1 MTYFYRRETMKQVD
15 NLELLDNLIFGRVTP
30 HIYAFQ
36 TGTIPNY
43 LKVGDTY
50 RPVSIRLKEWEHKF
64 PDLKK
69 EYEHTATVTDDVYFR
84 DHAVH
89 YYLEVSLGKERLKPQ
104 DLPRKDLYYSCE
116 FFKEVIPSD
125 IDEAINDICKEYDEH
140 SNKYAYYDSN
150 ERLAV
155 TVHYERGS
163 TWTLRPNQQEAVDN
177 FIKAV
182 NLGRTNLLMYAV
194 MRFGKSF
201 TSLACAKA
209 INAKTVL
216 IVSAKADVREEW
228 KKNVEQPG
236 NFEGYNFLTSKELL
250 ENDNAISDI
259 HAKDET
265 AVIFLT
271 LQDLQGTEI
280 KAKHAQVFEN
290 KIDLLIVDETHFG
303 ARAQSYGEIL
313 RNVQTDEKKDL
324 KDNIKFLDKQE
335 DDQIDLEDANEQIKE
350 LKAKVRL
357 HLSGTPYR
365 ILMGSEFEP
374 EDIISFVQFTDIARE
389 QAAWDAENL
398 YKDDVEEWDNPYF
411 GFPQMIR
418 FAFHPSERT
427 IEKMNELKKHGISLA
442 LSALFKPQS
451 IKKDTKTNGHQ
462 KFVHEGEVF
471 DLLKIIDG
479 TSSDSKLLGFLDYD
493 KIKQGQMCRHIVMV
507 LPYCASCDAMEKLIS
522 DHALEFK
529 NLGEYE
535 ILNIS
540 GVDAQHYFHTPTDIK
555 NRIAKLESEG
565 KKTLTLTVNRML
577 TGSTVE
583 QWDTMIYLKDTSS
596 PQEYDQA
603 IFRLQ
608 NQYVRELSDGKKVIK
623 ECLKPQTLLVDFDP
637 HRLFTMQ
644 EQKSLIYN
652 ANTEKNGN
660 SLLDKR
666 IADEL
671 RISPVITMN
680 HNRLEQVQA
689 TDILKEV
696 SHYNNSRSIS
706 DEVIDLPIDLSIL
719 NNEHMR
725 DVIEAQ
731 NPFGSKAGLTLEAHE
746 SDTDGQDF
754 DVNDDADDALD
765 DHNDE
770 AEPQRQAHLTAITDD
785 KEIKDLENKIRTYY
799 QRILFFSFLCPES
812 VKSLDDIL
820 ETLHQG
826 KNHRLAYN
834 LGINTDD
841 IEVLR
846 NSLNA
851 FKLSALDY
859 KIQNISTLAT
869 DETLKPLERAVT
881 SLAKFSR
888 MSASEIITPIKVA
901 DEMVALLSE
910 DQLRKIIKS
919 GDKLLDIASKAGE
932 YTVAL
937 VKRLQALGFTL
948 DEIRNSIYAIP
959 TSSVA
964 YEFTRRFYEILGL
977 NTACIA
983 KNFTSYDLLDIKKD
997 NEEVDYNRITELLS
1011 QKKDFDEIALQDTIQ
1026 GGDKVKF
1033 GAIVG
1038 NPPYQESDGGA
1049 QASARPIYHKFVE
1062 ITNQLST
1069 NLATLIIPT
1078 RWYAGGKGLDQFREH
1093 MLANTHISQ
1102 LHDFINPETVFPG
1115 TNNRGGVCYFLID
1128 KSMCNQTDRQTRII
1142 THTKEKND
1150 IISIR
1155 PLNSI
1160 SLGIFIRDSIGVEIA
1175 EKLIRNKA
1183 FSPLSNEISSRKPFG
1198 FDGKII
1204 KSNQFHKE
1212 PSKMQE
1218 PILCYGKAQLKGYVE
1233 RSSIQN
1239 HPEWIDCY
1247 KVFIPRANNIGTE
1260 LNDDNQNVFVGLPK
1274 EVCSE
1279 TYILA
1284 GTQMSL
1290 TKETATFL
1298 AKYMKTKFARFLHR
1312 LIKVSQD
1319 ASKQTYRFVPV
1330 PDLSKD
1336 SPINWNLSLNEIDEQ
1351 LFNFYGLNE
1360 EEKQHIRD
1368 SIKDMN

>member
-1 MTYFYRRETMKQVD
+1 
-15 NLELLDNLIFGRVTP
+15 
-30 HIYAFQ
+30 
-36 TGTIPNY
+36 
-43 LKVGDTY
+43 
-50 RPVSIRLKEWEHKF
+50 
-64 PDLKK
+64 
-69 EYEHTATVTDDVYFR
+69 
-84 DHAVH
+84 
-89 YYLEVSLGKERLKPQ
+89 
-104 DLPRKDLYYSCE
+104 
-116 FFKEVIPSD
+116 
-125 IDEAINDICKEYDEH
+125 
-140 SNKYAYYDSN
+140 
-150 ERLAV
+150 
-155 TVHYERGS
+155 
-163 TWTLRPNQQEAVDN
+163 
-177 FIKAV
+177 
-182 NLGRTNLLMYAV
+182 
-194 MRFGKSF
+194 
-201 TSLACAKA
+201 
-209 INAKTVL
+209 
-216 IVSAKADVREEW
+216 
-228 KKNVEQPG
+228 
-236 NFEGYNFLTSKELL
+236 
-250 ENDNAISDI
+250 
-259 HAKDET
+259 
-265 AVIFLT
+265 
-271 LQDLQGTEI
+271 
-280 KAKHAQVFEN
+280 
-290 KIDLLIVDETHFG
+290 
-303 ARAQSYGEIL
+303 
-313 RNVQTDEKKDL
+313 
-324 KDNIKFLDKQE
+324 
-335 DDQIDLEDANEQIKE
+335 
-350 LKAKVRL
+350 
-357 HLSGTPYR
+357 
-365 ILMGSEFEP
+365 
-374 EDIISFVQFTDIARE
+374 
-389 QAAWDAENL
+389 
-398 YKDDVEEWDNPYF
+398 
-411 GFPQMIR
+411 
-418 FAFHPSERT
+418 
-427 IEKMNELKKHGISLA
+427 
-442 LSALFKPQS
+442 
-451 IKKDTKTNGHQ
+451 
-462 KFVHEGEVF
+462 
-471 DLLKIIDG
+471 
-479 TSSDSKLLGFLDYD
+479 
-493 KIKQGQMCRHIVMV
+493 MV
-507 LPYCASCDAMEKLIS
+507 LPYCASCDAMEKIIK
-522 DHALEFK
+522 DHASEFK

-540 GVDAQHYFHTPTDIK
+540 GVDAHHTFRTPTDIK
-555 NRIAKLESEG
+555 KRIAKLESEG

-583 QWDTMIYLKDTSS
+583 QWDTMIYLKDTAS

-608 NQYVRELSDGKKVIK
+608 NQYVRELSDGTKVIK

-689 TDILKEV
+689 ADILKEV

-725 DVIEAQ
+725 KVIEEQ

-754 DVNDDADDALD
+754 DVNDDADETF
-765 DHNDE
+765 DE
-770 AEPQRQAHLTAITDD
+770 HHEKTEPHKQPSVADITDD

-820 ETLHQG
+820 ETLHHG
-826 KNHRLAYN
+826 KNHRLAKN

-841 IEVLR
+841 IKVLR
-846 NSLNA
+846 KSLNA

-869 DETLKPLERAVT
+869 DENLQPLERAVT

-901 DEMVALLSE
+901 DEMVGMLSE
-910 DQLRKIIKS
+910 DQLHNIIKS
-919 GDKLLDIASKAGE
+919 GEKLLDIASKAGE

-937 VKRLQALGFTL
+937 VKRLQALGFSL

-983 KNFTSYDLLDIKKD
+983 KNFTTYDLLDIKKD

-1011 QKKDFDEIALQDTIQ
+1011 QKKDFDEITLQDNIQ
-1026 GGDKVKF
+1026 GGEKVKF

-1128 KSMCNQTDRQTRII
+1128 KYMCNQTEHQTKII
-1142 THTKEKND
+1142 THTKGKNN

-1155 PLNSI
+1155 PLNSL

-1175 EKLIRNKA
+1175 EKLIDDET
-1183 FSPLSNEISSRKPFG
+1183 FSPMSNEISSRKPFG
-1198 FDGKII
+1198 YDGKII

-1212 PSKMQE
+1212 SSKMQE

-1233 RSSIQN
+1233 RSSIPN

-1360 EEKQHIRD
+1360 EEKQHIRN

>member
-1 MTYFYRRETMKQVD
+1 MNRVD
-15 NLELLDNLIFGRVTP
+15 NLELLDNLIFGRVAP

-36 TGTIPNY
+36 TRTIPNY

-50 RPVSIRLKEWEHKF
+50 RPVSVRLNEWKRKF
-64 PDLKK
+64 PDLVK
-69 EYEHTATVTDDVYFR
+69 EYEHKATVNDDVYFR
-84 DHAVH
+84 DYAVH
-89 YYLEVSLGKERLKPQ
+89 FYLESVLGKERLHYEE
-104 DLPRKDLYYSCE
+104 LPATATYYSRE
-116 FFKEVIPSD
+116 FFKDTTTLEV
-125 IDEAINDICKEYDEH
+125 DEAIHDICKEYDEH
-140 SNKYAYYDSN
+140 SNKYVYYDSN

-163 TWTLRPNQQEAVDN
+163 KWTLRPNQQKAVDN

-236 NFEGYNFLTSKELL
+236 NFQGYNFLSSKELL

-335 DDQIDLEDANEQIKE
+335 DDQIDLEDANKQLKE

-374 EDIISFVQFTDIARE
+374 EDIISFVQFTDIAHE
-389 QAAWDAENL
+389 QSAWDAKNL
-398 YKDDVEEWDNPYF
+398 DKDDVEEWDNPYF

-418 FAFHPSERT
+418 FAFHPSKRA
-427 IEKMNELKKHGISLA
+427 IEKMNELKKHGVSLA

-451 IKKDTKTNGHQ
+451 IKKDTKTNAHQ
-462 KFVHEGEVF
+462 KFVHEDEVF

-507 LPYCASCDAMEKLIS
+507 LPYCASCDAMEKLIK

-540 GVDAQHYFHTPTDIK
+540 GVDAQHHFHTPTDIK

-583 QWDTMIYLKDTSS
+583 QWDTMIYLKDTAS

-608 NQYVRELSDGKKVIK
+608 NQYVRELSDGTKVIK

-725 DVIEAQ
+725 NVIEAQ
-731 NPFGSKAGLTLEAHE
+731 NPFGSKAGLTLEAHASE
-746 SDTDGQDF
+746 IDGQDF
-754 DVNDDADDALD
+754 DGNNDADDALD
-765 DHNDE
+765 DHNDD
-770 AEPQRQAHLTAITDD
+770 AEPQRQAPLTAITDD

-812 VKSLDDIL
+812 VKSLDGIL

-826 KNHRLAYN
+826 KNHRLAKN

-869 DETLKPLERAVT
+869 DENLKPLERAIT

-901 DEMVALLSE
+901 DEMVEMLSE
-910 DQLRKIIKS
+910 DQLRNIIKS
-919 GDKLLDIASKAGE
+919 GEKLLDIASKAGE

-937 VKRLQALGFTL
+937 VKRLQALGFSL
-948 DEIRNSIYAIP
+948 DEIRNNIYAIP

-1011 QKKDFDEIALQDTIQ
+1011 QKKNFDEIKLQDTIQ

-1239 HPEWIDCY
+1239 HSEWIDCY

-1368 SIKDMN
+1368 SIKVMN

>member
-1 MTYFYRRETMKQVD
+1 MNRVD
-15 NLELLDNLIFGRVTP
+15 NLELLDNLIFGRVAP

-36 TGTIPNY
+36 TRTIPNY

-50 RPVSIRLKEWEHKF
+50 RPVSVRLNEWKRKF
-64 PDLKK
+64 PDLIK
-69 EYEHTATVTDDVYFR
+69 EYEHKATVNDDIYFR
-84 DHAVH
+84 DYAVH
-89 YYLEVSLGKERLKPQ
+89 FYLESVLGKERLHYEE
-104 DLPRKDLYYSCE
+104 LPATATYYSRE
-116 FFKEVIPSD
+116 FFKDTTTLEV
-125 IDEAINDICKEYDEH
+125 DEAIHDICKEYDAH

-163 TWTLRPNQQEAVDN
+163 KWTLRPNQQEAVDN

-236 NFEGYNFLTSKELL
+236 NFEGYNFLSSKELL

-335 DDQIDLEDANEQIKE
+335 DDQIDIEDADKQLKE

-374 EDIISFVQFTDIARE
+374 EDIISFVQFTDIAHE
-389 QAAWDAENL
+389 QAAWDAKNL
-398 YKDDVEEWDNPYF
+398 DKDDVEEWDNPYF

-418 FAFHPSERT
+418 FAFHPSERA

-462 KFVHEGEVF
+462 KFVHEDEVF

-507 LPYCASCDAMEKLIS
+507 LPYCASCDAMEKLIKE
-522 DHALEFK
+522 HALEFK

-540 GVDAQHYFHTPTDIK
+540 GVDAQRHFHTPTDIK

-583 QWDTMIYLKDTSS
+583 QWDTMIYLKDTAS

-608 NQYVRELSDGKKVIK
+608 NQYVRELSDGTKVIK

-689 TDILKEV
+689 PDILKEV
-696 SHYNNSRSIS
+696 SHYNNSRSIT

-725 DVIEAQ
+725 NVIEEQ

-746 SDTDGQDF
+746 SDADGQDF
-754 DVNDDADDALD
+754 DVNDNADETLDDRHDDA
-765 DHNDE
+765 
-770 AEPQRQAHLTAITDD
+770 EPHKQSPLTAITDD

-820 ETLHQG
+820 ETLHHG
-826 KNHRLAYN
+826 KNHRLAHN

-869 DETLKPLERAVT
+869 DENLKPLERAVT

-901 DEMVALLSE
+901 DEMVEMLSG
-910 DQLRKIIKS
+910 DQLRQIVSS
-919 GDKLLDIASKAGE
+919 GEKLLDIASKAGE

-937 VKRLQALGFTL
+937 VKRLQALGFSL

-977 NTACIA
+977 NTSCIA
-983 KNFTSYDLLDIKKD
+983 KNFTSYDLLEIKKD
-997 NEEVDYNRITELLS
+997 NEEVDYNRITELLG
-1011 QKKDFDEIALQDTIQ
+1011 QKKDFDKITLQDNIQ
-1026 GGDKVKF
+1026 GGEKVKF

-1038 NPPYQESDGGA
+1038 NPPYQEADAGYGNGA
-1049 QASARPIYHKFVE
+1049 SPIYNEFIDLSATIAAKSVLIHPARFLFNAGKTSKAWNKKILTSQYFSIKFY
-1062 ITNQLST
+1062 S
-1069 NLATLIIPT
+1069 
-1078 RWYAGGKGLDQFREH
+1078 
-1093 MLANTHISQ
+1093 ANSS
-1102 LHDFINPETVFPG
+1102 EVF
-1115 TNNRGGVCYFLID
+1115 NDVDIKGGVA
-1128 KSMCNQTDRQTRII
+1128 
-1142 THTKEKND
+1142 
-1150 IISIR
+1150 ISVY
-1155 PLNSI
+1155 
-1160 SLGIFIRDSIGVEIA
+1160 DSS
-1175 EKLIRNKA
+1175 
-1183 FSPLSNEISSRKPFG
+1183 FSK
-1198 FDGKII
+1198 
-1204 KSNQFHKE
+1204 Q
-1212 PSKMQE
+1212 
-1218 PILCYGKAQLKGYVE
+1218 PI
-1233 RSSIQN
+1233 N
-1239 HPEWIDCY
+1239 
-1247 KVFIPRANNIGTE
+1247 VFIPYRELSSIAKKVKKHHEISLDTIVYPRDLYRLNKQVYADHPELLNRQSKGHKFDLSSNSFDKLSELFINEQLNEDYAGIYGRENNQRVVKWILKKYLSTPNNFDYYKVIIPKSNGTGAIG
-1260 LNDDNQNVFVGLPK
+1260 
-1274 EVCSE
+1274 EVLSTPLIGE
-1279 TYILA
+1279 PLIGHTL
-1284 GTQMSL
+1284 
-1290 TKETATFL
+1290 TFL
-1298 AKYMKTKFARFLHR
+1298 SIGMFSTISEAEALLKYVKTKFARAMLGI
-1312 LIKVSQD
+1312 LKVTQDNPQSTWKYVPLQDFTSSSDIDWSQSVD
-1319 ASKQTYRFVPV
+1319 DIDQQLYR
-1330 PDLSKD
+1330 K
-1336 SPINWNLSLNEIDEQ
+1336 
-1351 LFNFYGLNE
+1351 YGLNDE
-1360 EEKQHIRD
+1360 EIAFIEEKVQR
-1368 SIKDMN
+1368 ME

>member
-1 MTYFYRRETMKQVD
+1 MEQVD

-30 HIYAFQ
+30 HIYAFR

-50 RPVSIRLKEWEHKF
+50 RPVSVRLKEWEEKF
-64 PDLKK
+64 PDLIKK
-69 EYEHTATVTDDVYFR
+69 YEHKATVSDNVYFR
-84 DHAVH
+84 DYAVH
-89 YYLEVSLGKERLKPQ
+89 DYLENSLGKKRLKPE
-104 DLPRKDLYYSCE
+104 DLSTNNVYYSRE
-116 FFKEVIPSD
+116 FFKDVNTSEL
-125 IDEAINDICKEYDEH
+125 DEAINDICEQYKLKN
-140 SNKYAYYDSN
+140 STYAYYDSN
-150 ERLAV
+150 KRLPV
-155 TVHYERGS
+155 TIHYERGS
-163 TWTLRPNQQEAVDN
+163 KWTLRPNQQEAVDN
-177 FIKAV
+177 FIKSV
-182 NLGRTNLLMYAV
+182 NSGRTNLLMYAV

-236 NFEGYNFLTSKELL
+236 NFEGYNFLSSKELL

-303 ARAQSYGEIL
+303 ARAKSYGEIL
-313 RNVQTDEKKDL
+313 RNVQSDEKKDL

-335 DDQIDLEDANEQIKE
+335 DDQIDLEDADKQIKE

-374 EDIISFVQFTDIARE
+374 EDIISFVQFTDIAHE
-389 QAAWDAENL
+389 QAAWDAKNL
-398 YKDDVEEWDNPYF
+398 DKDDVEEWDNPYF

-418 FAFHPSERT
+418 FAFHPSKRA
-427 IEKMNELKKHGISLA
+427 IEKMNELKKHGVSLA

-462 KFVHEGEVF
+462 KFVHEDEVF

-507 LPYCASCDAMEKLIS
+507 LPYCASCDAMEKLIK

-540 GVDAQHYFHTPTDIK
+540 GVDAQHHFHTPTDIK

-608 NQYVRELSDGKKVIK
+608 NQYVRELSDGTKVIK

-652 ANTEKNGN
+652 ANIEKNGN
-660 SLLDKR
+660 SKLGER
-666 IADEL
+666 IAEEL
-671 RISPVITMN
+671 KISPIITMN
-680 HNRLEQVQA
+680 HNHLEQVHA

-696 SHYNNSRSIS
+696 SHYNNSRSIT

-725 DVIEAQ
+725 DVIEDQ

-746 SDTDGQDF
+746 SETDGQDF
-754 DVNDDADDALD
+754 DVNDDADEILD
-765 DHNDE
+765 NHNEKTESHKQPSSTD
-770 AEPQRQAHLTAITDD
+770 TADD
-785 KEIKDLENKIRTYY
+785 KEDKDLENKIRTYY

-820 ETLHQG
+820 ETLHSG
-826 KNHRLAYN
+826 KNNRLAKN
-834 LGINTDD
+834 LGIDTND

-846 NSLNA
+846 DVLNA
-851 FKLSALDY
+851 FNLSALDY

-869 DETLKPLERAVT
+869 DENLQPLERAVT

-888 MSASEIITPIKVA
+888 MSSSEIITPAKIA
-901 DEMVALLSE
+901 DEMVAMLSE
-910 DQLRKIIKS
+910 DQLRQIVSS
-919 GDKLLDIASKAGE
+919 GEKLLDIASKAGE

-937 VKRLQALGFTL
+937 VKRLQSLGFTL

-983 KNFTSYDLLDIKKD
+983 KNFTSYDLLDIKKY

-1011 QKKDFDEIALQDTIQ
+1011 QKKDFDEIKLQDNIQ
-1026 GGDKVKF
+1026 GGEKVKF

-1069 NLATLIIPT
+1069 NLTTLIIPT

-1128 KSMCNQTDRQTRII
+1128 KEYNTNISKGTLVV
-1142 THTKEKND
+1142 THENNKVRYKTVRNLNTFD
-1150 IISIR
+1150 SGIFMRDSQGVTIV
-1155 PLNSI
+1155 NSI
-1160 SLGIFIRDSIGVEIA
+1160 IGNES
-1175 EKLIRNKA
+1175 
-1183 FSPLSNEISSRKPFG
+1183 FSPLSEYISSAKAFG
-1198 FDGKII
+1198 FRSFFIKDKRFKSSKIGL
-1204 KSNQFHKE
+1204 SD
-1212 PSKMQE
+1212 PVT
-1218 PILCYGKAQLKGYVE
+1218 CYGSRGIVGYVE
-1233 RSSIQN
+1233 RKEVTTNSDK
-1239 HPEWIDCY
+1239 IDSW
-1247 KVFIPRANNIGTE
+1247 KVFVPRANNIGTE
-1260 LNDDNQNVFVGLPK
+1260 LNDDNQNSFSVGHATICTETFVVIGL
-1274 EVCSE
+1274 SQNLNE
-1279 TYILA
+1279 TEA
-1284 GTQMSL
+1284 ST
-1290 TKETATFL
+1290 L
-1298 AKYMKTKFARFLHR
+1298 AKYLQTKFARFLHSMAK
-1312 LIKVSQD
+1312 ISQD
-1319 ASKQTYRFVPV
+1319 ATRRTYRFVPV

-1360 EEKQHIRD
+1360 EEKQHIRN

>member
-1 MTYFYRRETMKQVD
+1 MENVYGT
-15 NLELLDNLIFGRVTP
+15 ELLDKLIVGRVTP

-50 RPVSIRLKEWEHKF
+50 RPVSVRLNEWKQKF
-64 PDLKK
+64 PDLIKK
-69 EYEHTATVTDDVYFR
+69 YEHKATVADNVYFR
-84 DHAVH
+84 DYAVH
-89 YYLEVSLGKERLKPQ
+89 DYLENSLGKKRLEPE
-104 DLPRKDLYYSCE
+104 DLSTNSVYYSRE
-116 FFKEVIPSD
+116 FFKNVNTSEL
-125 IDEAINDICKEYDEH
+125 DEAINDICEQYKLKN
-140 SNKYAYYDSN
+140 STYAYYDSN
-150 ERLAV
+150 KRLAV

-163 TWTLRPNQQEAVDN
+163 KWTLRPNQQEAVDN

-182 NLGRTNLLMYAV
+182 NSGRTNLLMYAV

-236 NFEGYNFLTSKELL
+236 NFEGYNFLSSKELL

-259 HAKDET
+259 HVKDET

-398 YKDDVEEWDNPYF
+398 DKDDVEEWNNPYF

-418 FAFHPSERT
+418 FAFHPSKRA
-427 IEKMNELKKHGISLA
+427 IEKMNELKKHGVSLA

-451 IKKDTKTNGHQ
+451 IKKDTETNRHQ
-462 KFVHEGEVF
+462 KFEHEEEVF

-493 KIKQGQMCRHIVMV
+493 KIKQGQMCRHMVMV

-540 GVDAQHYFHTPTDIK
+540 GVDAQHHFHTPTDIK

-608 NQYVRELSDGKKVIK
+608 NQYVRELSDGTKVIK

-671 RISPVITMN
+671 RISPVITRN

-725 DVIEAQ
+725 KVIEDQ
-731 NPFGSKAGLTLEAHE
+731 NPFGSKEGLTLEAHASE
-746 SDTDGQDF
+746 TDGQEF
-754 DVNDDADDALD
+754 DVEYEDLD
-765 DHNDE
+765 DEKQSKQDNKSKQSEFDQYTLNVNNE
-770 AEPQRQAHLTAITDD
+770 R
-785 KEIKDLENKIRTYY
+785 IKDLENKIRTYY
-799 QRILFFSFLCPES
+799 QRILFFSFLCYEP

-820 ETLHQG
+820 ENLRQG
-826 KNHRLAYN
+826 KNHRLAHN

-869 DETLKPLERAVT
+869 DENLQPLDRAVT

-901 DEMVALLSE
+901 DEMVAMLSE
-910 DQLRKIIKS
+910 DQLRNIIKS
-919 GDKLLDIASKAGE
+919 GEKLLDIASKAGE

-937 VKRLQALGFTL
+937 IKRLQALGFSL

-1011 QKKDFDEIALQDTIQ
+1011 QKKDFEKITLQDNIQ
-1026 GGDKVKF
+1026 GGEKVEF
-1033 GAIVG
+1033 GAVVG
-1038 NPPYQESDGGA
+1038 NPPYQESDGGEGNG
-1049 QASARPIYHKFVE
+1049 SSPIYNNFIDLSTI
-1062 ITNQLST
+1062 ITNC
-1069 NLATLIIPT
+1069 AVLIHPA
-1078 RWYAGGKGLDQFREH
+1078 RFLFNAGKTPKLWNKKILKSPFFSIKNYSID
-1093 MLANTHISQ
+1093 SSK
-1102 LHDFINPETVFPG
+1102 VFEG
-1115 TNNRGGVCYFLID
+1115 VDIKGGVA
-1128 KSMCNQTDRQTRII
+1128 
-1142 THTKEKND
+1142 
-1150 IISIR
+1150 
-1155 PLNSI
+1155 I
-1160 SLGIFIRDSIGVEIA
+1160 SLYDRC
-1175 EKLIRNKA
+1175 NK
-1183 FSPLSNEISSRKPFG
+1183 KT
-1198 FDGKII
+1198 
-1204 KSNQFHKE
+1204 
-1212 PSKMQE
+1212 
-1218 PILCYGKAQLKGYVE
+1218 PI
-1233 RSSIQN
+1233 
-1239 HPEWIDCY
+1239 D
-1247 KVFIPRANNIGTE
+1247 VFIPYPE
-1260 LNDDNQNVFVGLPK
+1260 LASIAKKVQMYNALMLDTIVYPRDLYHLTNQVYLDHPDLLDRQSKGHKFDLGSNVFTKLPELFVDNKVNKNYFGVYGRDDNKRTIKWILNKYLRTPNNLSNYKVIIPK
-1274 EVCSE
+1274 SNGTGAIGEVLSTPFIGE
-1279 TYILA
+1279 PMTGHTL
-1284 GTQMSL
+1284 
-1290 TKETATFL
+1290 TFL
-1298 AKYMKTKFARFLHR
+1298 SIGSFNTRFEAEALLKYIKSRFARVL
-1312 LIKVSQD
+1312 LGILKVTQD
-1319 ASKQTYRFVPV
+1319 NPQSTWKYVPLQNFTESSDIDWSKSVDDIDQQLYR
-1330 PDLSKD
+1330 K
-1336 SPINWNLSLNEIDEQ
+1336 
-1351 LFNFYGLNE
+1351 YGLNDE
-1360 EEKQHIRD
+1360 EIAFIEEKVHR
-1368 SIKDMN
+1368 ME

>member
-1 MTYFYRRETMKQVD
+1 MNRVD
-15 NLELLDNLIFGRVTP
+15 NLELLDNLIFGRVAP

-36 TGTIPNY
+36 TRTIPNY

-50 RPVSIRLKEWEHKF
+50 RPVSVRLNEWKRKF
-64 PDLKK
+64 PDLVK
-69 EYEHTATVTDDVYFR
+69 EYEHKATVNDDVYFR
-84 DHAVH
+84 DYAVH
-89 YYLEVSLGKERLKPQ
+89 FYLESVLGKERLHYEE
-104 DLPRKDLYYSCE
+104 LPATATYYSRE
-116 FFKEVIPSD
+116 FFKDTTTLEV
-125 IDEAINDICKEYDEH
+125 DEAIHDICKEYDEH
-140 SNKYAYYDSN
+140 SNKYVYYDSN

-163 TWTLRPNQQEAVDN
+163 KWTLRPNQQKAVDN

-236 NFEGYNFLTSKELL
+236 NFQGYNFLSSKELL

-335 DDQIDLEDANEQIKE
+335 DDQIDLEDANKQLKE

-374 EDIISFVQFTDIARE
+374 EDIISFVQFTDIAHE
-389 QAAWDAENL
+389 QSAWDAKNL
-398 YKDDVEEWDNPYF
+398 DKDDVEEWDNPYF

-418 FAFHPSERT
+418 FAFHPSKRA
-427 IEKMNELKKHGISLA
+427 IEKMNELKKHGVSLA

-451 IKKDTKTNGHQ
+451 IKKDTKTNAHQ
-462 KFVHEGEVF
+462 KFVHEDEVF

-507 LPYCASCDAMEKLIS
+507 LPYCASCDAMEKLIK

-540 GVDAQHYFHTPTDIK
+540 GVDAQHHFHTPTDIK

-583 QWDTMIYLKDTSS
+583 QWDTMIYLKDTAS

-608 NQYVRELSDGKKVIK
+608 NQYVRELSDGTKVIK

-725 DVIEAQ
+725 NVIEAQ
-731 NPFGSKAGLTLEAHE
+731 NPFGSKAGLTLEAHASE
-746 SDTDGQDF
+746 IDGQDF
-754 DVNDDADDALD
+754 DGNNDADDALD
-765 DHNDE
+765 DHNDD
-770 AEPQRQAHLTAITDD
+770 AEPQRQAPLTAITDD

-826 KNHRLAYN
+826 KNHRLAKN

-869 DETLKPLERAVT
+869 DENLKPLERAIT

-901 DEMVALLSE
+901 DEMVEMLSE
-910 DQLRKIIKS
+910 DQLRNIIKS
-919 GDKLLDIASKAGE
+919 GEKLLDIASKAGE

-937 VKRLQALGFTL
+937 VKRLQALGFSL
-948 DEIRNSIYAIP
+948 DEIRNNIYAIP

-1011 QKKDFDEIALQDTIQ
+1011 QKKNFDEIKLQDTIQ

-1239 HPEWIDCY
+1239 HSEWIDCY

-1368 SIKDMN
+1368 SIKVMN

>member
-1 MTYFYRRETMKQVD
+1 MKQVD
-15 NLELLDNLIFGRVTP
+15 NIELLDNLIFGRVTP

-50 RPVSIRLKEWEHKF
+50 RPVITRLKEWEHKF

-89 YYLEVSLGKERLKPQ
+89 YYLEVSLDKERLKPQ
-104 DLPRKDLYYSCE
+104 DLPRKGLYYSCE

-125 IDEAINDICKEYDEH
+125 IDEAINDIRKEYDKH
-140 SNKYAYYDSN
+140 SGKYAYYYSN
-150 ERLAV
+150 KRLAV
-155 TVHYERGS
+155 TVHYKRGS
-163 TWTLRPNQQEAVDN
+163 TWNLRPNQQEAVDN
-177 FIKAV
+177 FTKAV
-182 NLGRTNLLMYAV
+182 RAGRTNLLMYAV

-236 NFEGYNFLTSKELL
+236 NFEGYNFLSSKELL

-271 LQDLQGTEI
+271 LQDLQGSEI
-280 KAKHAQVFEN
+280 KTKHAQVFEN

-313 RNVQTDEKKDL
+313 RNVQTDEKQDL

-335 DDQIDLEDANEQIKE
+335 DDQIDLEDADKQLKE

-374 EDIISFVQFTDIARE
+374 EDIISFVQFTDIAHE

-398 YKDDVEEWDNPYF
+398 NKDDIEEWDNPYF

-418 FAFHPSERT
+418 FAFHPSERA

-462 KFVHEGEVF
+462 KFVHEDEVF

-507 LPYCASCDAMEKLIS
+507 LPYCASCDAMEKLIK

-540 GVDAQHYFHTPTDIK
+540 GVDAQHHFHTPTDIK
-555 NRIAKLESEG
+555 NRITKLESEG

-583 QWDTMIYLKDTSS
+583 QWDTMIYLKDTAS

-608 NQYVRELSDGKKVIK
+608 NQYVRELSDGTKVIK

-652 ANTEKNGN
+652 ANIEKNGN
-660 SLLDKR
+660 SKLRDR
-666 IADEL
+666 IEEEL
-671 RISPVITMN
+671 RISPIITMN
-680 HNRLEQVQA
+680 YNRLEQVQA

-696 SHYNNSRSIS
+696 SNYHNSRSIT
-706 DEVIDLPIDLSIL
+706 DEVIDIPIDLSIL
-719 NNEHMR
+719 KNEHMR
-725 DVIEAQ
+725 NVIEAQ
-731 NPFGSKAGLTLEAHE
+731 NPFGSKAGLTLEAHDSE
-746 SDTDGQDF
+746 TDGQNL
-754 DVNDDADDALD
+754 DVDDDVDEMTD
-765 DHNDE
+765 EHNE
-770 AEPQRQAHLTAITDD
+770 KTEPHQQPSSTDITND

-799 QRILFFSFLCPES
+799 QRILFFSFLCPEP

-820 ETLHQG
+820 KTLHQG
-826 KNHRLAYN
+826 KNNRLAKN
-834 LGINTDD
+834 LGIDTDD

-869 DETLKPLERAVT
+869 DENLKPLERAVT

-901 DEMVALLSE
+901 DEMVAMLSE
-910 DQLRKIIKS
+910 DQLRQIVSS
-919 GDKLLDIASKAGE
+919 GEKLLDIASKSGE

-964 YEFTRRFYEILGL
+964 YEFTKRFYEILGL

-983 KNFTSYDLLDIKKD
+983 KNFTSYDLLDIKTD

-1011 QKKDFDEIALQDTIQ
+1011 QKKDFAEITLQDNIQ
-1026 GGDKVKF
+1026 GGEKVKF

-1038 NPPYQESDGGA
+1038 NPPYQETVDGNGR
-1049 QASARPIYHKFVE
+1049 SKPIYPSFMDISYLLSDE
-1062 ITNQLST
+1062 TILITPGRFLFD
-1069 NLATLIIPT
+1069 
-1078 RWYAGGKGLDQFREH
+1078 AGQTPKAWNKKR
-1093 MLANTHISQ
+1093 
-1102 LHDFINPETVFPG
+1102 LHDNHFKVERYETDTSSIFPLVDIKGGLAITRHSKNKIFSKIGTFIPFEELAGISKKVASQTTQSIMSITSAGVAYRFSNKVKEDKPEIAKKIKSSFDLRTNVFNLLKDDLFFDKKLGEGFVKILGLENG
-1115 TNNRGGVCYFLID
+1115 TRVYRWINKEYLITP
-1128 KSMCNQTDRQTRII
+1128 KSFEEYKIFVPESNGSGAIGEILTTPLIGQPLIGHTQTF
-1142 THTKEKND
+1142 
-1150 IISIR
+1150 ISIGSFET
-1155 PLNSI
+1155 N
-1160 SLGIFIRDSIGVEIA
+1160 DEA
-1175 EKLIRNKA
+1175 EAL
-1183 FSPLSNEISSRKPFG
+1183 
-1198 FDGKII
+1198 
-1204 KSNQFHKE
+1204 
-1212 PSKMQE
+1212 
-1218 PILCYGKAQLKGYVE
+1218 LKYV
-1233 RSSIQN
+1233 
-1239 HPEWIDCY
+1239 
-1247 KVFIPRANNIGTE
+1247 
-1260 LNDDNQNVFVGLPK
+1260 
-1274 EVCSE
+1274 
-1279 TYILA
+1279 
-1284 GTQMSL
+1284 
-1290 TKETATFL
+1290 
-1298 AKYMKTKFARFLHR
+1298 KTKFARAL
-1312 LIKVSQD
+1312 LSTLKVTQHNPKSVWANVPLQD
-1319 ASKQTYRFVPV
+1319 FTSSSDIDWSKSVDDIDRQLYR
-1330 PDLSKD
+1330 K
-1336 SPINWNLSLNEIDEQ
+1336 
-1351 LFNFYGLNE
+1351 YGLNDE
-1360 EEKQHIRD
+1360 EIAFIEEKVQR
-1368 SIKDMN
+1368 ME

>member
-1 MTYFYRRETMKQVD
+1 MKQVD

-50 RPVSIRLKEWEHKF
+50 RPVNIRLKEWEHKF

-89 YYLEVSLGKERLKPQ
+89 YYLEALLGKERLKPQ
-104 DLPRKDLYYSCE
+104 DLPRKDLYYSRE

-125 IDEAINDICKEYDEH
+125 IDAAINDICKEYDEH
-140 SNKYAYYDSN
+140 SDRYAYYDSN

-155 TVHYERGS
+155 TVHYERGPK
-163 TWTLRPNQQEAVDN
+163 WTLRPNQQEAVDN

-182 NLGRTNLLMYAV
+182 KSGRTNLLMYAV

-209 INAKTVL
+209 IHAKTVL

-236 NFEGYNFLTSKELL
+236 NFEGYTFLSAKELL

-313 RNVQTDEKKDL
+313 RNAQTDEKKDL
-324 KDNIKFLDKQE
+324 KEDIKFLDKQE
-335 DDQIDLEDANEQIKE
+335 DDQIDLEDANEQIKK
-350 LKAKVRL
+350 LKANVRL

-374 EDIISFVQFTDIARE
+374 EDIISFVQFTDIAHE

-398 YKDDVEEWDNPYF
+398 NKDDVEEWDNPYF

-418 FAFHPSERT
+418 FAFHPSKRA

-462 KFVHEGEVF
+462 KFVHEDEVL

-493 KIKQGQMCRHIVMV
+493 KIKQSRMCRHIVMV
-507 LPYCASCDAMEKLIS
+507 LPYCASCDAMEKLILE
-522 DHALEFK
+522 HALEFK
-529 NLGEYE
+529 NLSEYE

-540 GVDAQHYFHTPTDIK
+540 GVDAQHHFHTPTDIK

-608 NQYVRELSDGKKVIK
+608 NQYVRELSDGTKVIK

-660 SLLDKR
+660 SLLDER

-689 TDILKEV
+689 TDILQEV
-696 SHYNNSRSIS
+696 SHYNNSRSIT
-706 DEVIDLPIDLSIL
+706 DEVMDLPIDLSIL

-725 DVIEAQ
+725 AVIEAQ

-754 DVNDDADDALD
+754 DVD
-765 DHNDE
+765 DE
-770 AEPQRQAHLTAITDD
+770 ADEILDEHNKDTESHKQPPITATTDD

-841 IEVLR
+841 IKVLR
-846 NSLNA
+846 KSLNA

-869 DETLKPLERAVT
+869 DENLQPLERAVT

-901 DEMVALLSE
+901 DEMVTMLSE
-910 DQLRKIIKS
+910 DQLRNIIKS
-919 GDKLLDIASKAGE
+919 GEKLLDIASKAGE

-997 NEEVDYNRITELLS
+997 NEEIDYNRITELLN
-1011 QKKDFDEIALQDTIQ
+1011 QKKDFDEITLQDNIQ
-1026 GGDKVKF
+1026 GGEKVKF

-1038 NPPYQESDGGA
+1038 NPPYQESVDGNGR
-1049 QASARPIYHKFVE
+1049 SKPIYPSFMDVSYLLADETILITPGRFLFDAGQTPKAWNKKRLYDNHFKVE
-1062 ITNQLST
+1062 
-1069 NLATLIIPT
+1069 
-1078 RWYAGGKGLDQFREH
+1078 RY
-1093 MLANTHISQ
+1093 
-1102 LHDFINPETVFPG
+1102 ETDTSSVFPLVDIKGGLVVTRYSKNKIFSKIG
-1115 TNNRGGVCYFLID
+1115 TFIPFEELVGISRKVASQATQSIMSITSAGVAYRFSNKVKED
-1128 KSMCNQTDRQTRII
+1128 KPEAAKKIKSSFDLRTNVFNLLKDDLFFDKKLDERFVKILGLEDGKRVYKWINSEYII
-1142 THTKEKND
+1142 T
-1150 IISIR
+1150 
-1155 PLNSI
+1155 
-1160 SLGIFIRDSIGVEIA
+1160 
-1175 EKLIRNKA
+1175 
-1183 FSPLSNEISSRKPFG
+1183 
-1198 FDGKII
+1198 
-1204 KSNQFHKE
+1204 
-1212 PSKMQE
+1212 
-1218 PILCYGKAQLKGYVE
+1218 
-1233 RSSIQN
+1233 
-1239 HPEWIDCY
+1239 PENFEGY
-1247 KVFIPRANNIGTE
+1247 KVFVPESNGSGAIGEVLTTPLIGQPLIGHTQTFISIGNFE
-1260 LNDDNQNVFVGLPK
+1260 TNDEAEAL
-1274 EVCSE
+1274 
-1279 TYILA
+1279 L
-1284 GTQMSL
+1284 
-1290 TKETATFL
+1290 
-1298 AKYMKTKFARFLHR
+1298 KYVKTKFARAL
-1312 LIKVSQD
+1312 LGILKVTQHNPKSVWSNVPLQD
-1319 ASKQTYRFVPV
+1319 FTSSSDIDWSK
-1330 PDLSKD
+1330 S
-1336 SPINWNLSLNEIDEQ
+1336 IDDIDQQ
-1351 LFNFYGLNE
+1351 LYHKYGLNDKE
-1360 EEKQHIRD
+1360 IAFIEEKVQR
-1368 SIKDMN
+1368 ME

>member
-1 MTYFYRRETMKQVD
+1 MKQVD

-69 EYEHTATVTDDVYFR
+69 EYEHKATVTDDVYFR

-236 NFEGYNFLTSKELL
+236 NFEGYNFLSSKELL

-350 LKAKVRL
+350 LKANVRL

-374 EDIISFVQFTDIARE
+374 EDIISFVQFTDIAHE

-398 YKDDVEEWDNPYF
+398 NKDDIEEWDNPYF

-418 FAFHPSERT
+418 FAFHPSERA
-427 IEKMNELKKHGISLA
+427 IEKINELKKHGISLA

-507 LPYCASCDAMEKLIS
+507 LPYCASCDAMEKLIK

-529 NLGEYE
+529 NLGDYE

-540 GVDAQHYFHTPTDIK
+540 GVDAQHHFHTPNDIK

-608 NQYVRELSDGKKVIK
+608 NQYVRELSDGTKVIK

-660 SLLDKR
+660 SLLDRR

-696 SHYNNSRSIS
+696 SRYNNSRSIT

-725 DVIEAQ
+725 SVIEAQ

-746 SDTDGQDF
+746 SETDGQDF

-765 DHNDE
+765 DHNEDTE
-770 AEPQRQAHLTAITDD
+770 TQRQAPLTAITDD

-869 DETLKPLERAVT
+869 DENLQPLDRAIT

-901 DEMVALLSE
+901 DEMVTMLSE
-910 DQLRKIIKS
+910 DQLRNIIKS
-919 GDKLLDIASKAGE
+919 GEKLLDIASKSGE

-1011 QKKDFDEIALQDTIQ
+1011 QKKNFDEIKLQDTIQ

>member
-1 MTYFYRRETMKQVD
+1 MKKVD

-36 TGTIPNY
+36 TGAIPNY

-50 RPVSIRLKEWEHKF
+50 RPISVRLNEWKQKF
-64 PDLKK
+64 PDLIKK
-69 EYEHTATVTDDVYFR
+69 YEHEATVSDNVYFR
-84 DHAVH
+84 DYAVH
-89 YYLEVSLGKERLKPQ
+89 DYLENSLGKKRLEPE
-104 DLPRKDLYYSCE
+104 DLSTNNVYYSRE
-116 FFKEVIPSD
+116 FFKNVNTSEL
-125 IDEAINDICKEYDEH
+125 DEAINDICEQYKLKN
-140 SNKYAYYDSN
+140 STYAYYDSN
-150 ERLAV
+150 KRLPV
-155 TVHYERGS
+155 TVHYERGAK
-163 TWTLRPNQQEAVDN
+163 WTLRPNQQEAVDN

-182 NLGRTNLLMYAV
+182 NSGRTNLLMYAV

-236 NFEGYNFLTSKELL
+236 NFEGYNFLSSKELL
-250 ENDNAISDI
+250 ENDNAILDI
-259 HAKDET
+259 HAKNET

-313 RNVQTDEKKDL
+313 RNVQTDEKKEI

-335 DDQIDLEDANEQIKE
+335 DDQIDLEDADKQIKE

-398 YKDDVEEWDNPYF
+398 DKDDVEEWDNPYF

-418 FAFHPSERT
+418 FAFHPSKRA
-427 IEKMNELKKHGISLA
+427 IEKMNELKKHGVSLA

-451 IKKDTKTNGHQ
+451 IKKDTKTNRHQ
-462 KFVHEGEVF
+462 KFEHEEEVF

-507 LPYCASCDAMEKLIS
+507 LPYCASCDAMEKIIK

-608 NQYVRELSDGKKVIK
+608 NQYVRELSDGTKVIK

-660 SLLDKR
+660 SLLDNR

-725 DVIEAQ
+725 SVIEAQ
-731 NPFGSKAGLTLEAHE
+731 NPFGSKTGLTLEAHASE
-746 SDTDGQDF
+746 TDGQDF
-754 DVNDDADDALD
+754 DVNDDTDETLD
-765 DHNDE
+765 DHNE
-770 AEPQRQAHLTAITDD
+770 GIESHKQPSFTAITDD
-785 KEIKDLENKIRTYY
+785 KEIKDLENRIRTYY

-820 ETLHQG
+820 ETLHNG
-826 KNHRLAYN
+826 KNDRLAKN

-869 DETLKPLERAVT
+869 DENLKPLERAVT

-888 MSASEIITPIKVA
+888 MSTSEIITPIKVA
-901 DEMVALLSE
+901 DEMVAMLSE
-910 DQLRKIIKS
+910 DQLRNIIKS
-919 GDKLLDIASKAGE
+919 GEKLLDIASKAGE

-937 VKRLQALGFTL
+937 VKRLQALGFSL

-964 YEFTRRFYEILGL
+964 YEFTRHFYEILGL
-977 NTACIA
+977 NIACIA
-983 KNFTSYDLLDIKKD
+983 KNFTSYDLLDIKNDK
-997 NEEVDYNRITELLS
+997 EEVDYNRITELLS
-1011 QKKDFDEIALQDTIQ
+1011 QKKDFEKITLQDNIQ
-1026 GGDKVKF
+1026 GGEKVEF
-1033 GAIVG
+1033 GAVVG

-1069 NLATLIIPT
+1069 NLVTLIIPT

-1093 MLANTHISQ
+1093 MLANTYISQ
-1102 LHDFINPETVFPG
+1102 LHDFINPEIVFPG

-1128 KSMCNQTDRQTRII
+1128 KSMCNQTERQTRII
-1142 THTKEKND
+1142 THTKGKND

-1175 EKLIRNKA
+1175 EKLIGNKA

-1198 FDGKII
+1198 YDGKII

-1336 SPINWNLSLNEIDEQ
+1336 SPINWNLSLNDIDEQ

-1360 EEKQHIRD
+1360 EEKQHIRN

>member
-1 MTYFYRRETMKQVD
+1 MEQVD

-30 HIYAFQ
+30 HIYAFR

-50 RPVSIRLKEWEHKF
+50 RPVSVRLKEWEQKF
-64 PDLKK
+64 PDLIKK
-69 EYEHTATVTDDVYFR
+69 YEHKATVSDNVYFR
-84 DHAVH
+84 DYAVH
-89 YYLEVSLGKERLKPQ
+89 DYLENSLGKKRLKPE
-104 DLPRKDLYYSCE
+104 DLSTNNVYYSRE
-116 FFKEVIPSD
+116 FFKDVNTSEL
-125 IDEAINDICKEYDEH
+125 DEAINDICEQYKLKNSTYD
-140 SNKYAYYDSN
+140 YYDSN
-150 ERLAV
+150 KRLPV
-155 TVHYERGS
+155 TIHYERG
-163 TWTLRPNQQEAVDN
+163 TKWTLRPNQQEAVDN
-177 FIKAV
+177 FIKAM

-236 NFEGYNFLTSKELL
+236 NFEGYNFLSSKELL

-313 RNVQTDEKKDL
+313 RNMQTDEKKDL
-324 KDNIKFLDKQE
+324 KENIKFLDKQE
-335 DDQIDLEDANEQIKE
+335 DDQIDLEDADKQIKE

-398 YKDDVEEWDNPYF
+398 DKDDVEEWDNPYF

-418 FAFHPSERT
+418 FAFHPSKRA
-427 IEKMNELKKHGISLA
+427 IEKMNELKKHGVSLA

-451 IKKDTKTNGHQ
+451 IKKDTKTNRHQ
-462 KFVHEGEVF
+462 KFEHEKEIF

-507 LPYCASCDAMEKLIS
+507 LPYCASCDAMEKIIK
-522 DHALEFK
+522 DRALEFK

-540 GVDAQHYFHTPTDIK
+540 GVDAQHHFHTPTDIK

-583 QWDTMIYLKDTSS
+583 QWDTMIYLKDTAS

-608 NQYVRELSDGKKVIK
+608 NQYVRELSDGTKVIK

-725 DVIEAQ
+725 SVIEAQ
-731 NPFGSKAGLTLEAHE
+731 NPFGSKTGLTLEAHASE
-746 SDTDGQDF
+746 TDGQDF
-754 DVNDDADDALD
+754 DVNDDTDETLD
-765 DHNDE
+765 DHNEDI
-770 AEPQRQAHLTAITDD
+770 EPHKQPSFTAITDD
-785 KEIKDLENKIRTYY
+785 KEIKDLENRIRTYY

-820 ETLHQG
+820 ETLHNG
-826 KNHRLAYN
+826 KNDRLAKN

-869 DETLKPLERAVT
+869 DENLKPLERAIT

-901 DEMVALLSE
+901 DEMVEMLSE
-910 DQLRKIIKS
+910 DQLRSIIKS
-919 GDKLLDIASKAGE
+919 GEKLLDIASKSGE

-937 VKRLQALGFTL
+937 VKRLQALGFSL

-1011 QKKDFDEIALQDTIQ
+1011 QKKDFTEITLQDNIQ
-1026 GGDKVKF
+1026 GGEKVKF
-1033 GAIVG
+1033 GAILG

-1062 ITNQLST
+1062 ITNKLSI

-1128 KSMCNQTDRQTRII
+1128 KEYNTAVSNGTLIV
-1142 THTKEKND
+1142 THENND
-1150 IISIR
+1150 AKYKVVR
-1155 PLNSI
+1155 ELNTFKS
-1160 SLGIFIRDSIGVEIA
+1160 GMFMRDSQGVTIVNTIINN
-1175 EKLIRNKA
+1175 EK
-1183 FSPLSNEISSRKPFG
+1183 FSPLSEYISAAKAFG
-1198 FDGKII
+1198 FRTFFVKDKRFRSTNLGLKQPIKCYARGGKI
-1204 KSNQFHKE
+1204 
-1212 PSKMQE
+1212 
-1218 PILCYGKAQLKGYVE
+1218 GYVE
-1233 RSSIQN
+1233 RSEVSSHVQWMDSWKIFV
-1239 HPEWIDCY
+1239 PES
-1247 KVFIPRANNIGTE
+1247 NNIGTE
-1260 LNDDNQNVFVGLPK
+1260 LNDDNQNSIIGGPNSI
-1274 EVCSE
+1274 CTE
-1279 TYILA
+1279 TYLVVGA
-1284 GTQMSL
+1284 ELSL
-1290 TKETATFL
+1290 NQKSSTWL
-1298 AKYMKTKFARFLHR
+1298 NSYLKTKFSRFLHSQA
-1312 LIKVSQD
+1312 KVSQHGT
-1319 ASKQTYRFVPV
+1319 KQTYRFVPV
-1330 PDLSKD
+1330 PDLSEK
-1336 SPINWNLSLNEIDEQ
+1336 SPINWDLSLDEIDEQ

-1360 EEKQHIRD
+1360 EEKQHIRN

>member
-1 MTYFYRRETMKQVD
+1 MENVYGT
-15 NLELLDNLIFGRVTP
+15 ELLDKLIVGRVTP

-50 RPVSIRLKEWEHKF
+50 RPVSVRLNEWKQKF
-64 PDLKK
+64 PDLIKK
-69 EYEHTATVTDDVYFR
+69 YEHKATVADNVYFR
-84 DHAVH
+84 DYAVH
-89 YYLEVSLGKERLKPQ
+89 DYLENSLGKKRLEPE
-104 DLPRKDLYYSCE
+104 DLSTNSVYYSRE
-116 FFKEVIPSD
+116 FFKNVNTSEL
-125 IDEAINDICKEYDEH
+125 DEAINDICEQYKLKN
-140 SNKYAYYDSN
+140 STYAYYDSN
-150 ERLAV
+150 KRLAV

-163 TWTLRPNQQEAVDN
+163 KWTLRPNQKEAVDN

-182 NLGRTNLLMYAV
+182 DSGRTNLLMYAV

-236 NFEGYNFLTSKELL
+236 NFEGYNFLSSKELL

-313 RNVQTDEKKDL
+313 RNAQTDEKKDL

-335 DDQIDLEDANEQIKE
+335 DDQIDLEDADKQIKE

-374 EDIISFVQFTDIARE
+374 EDIISFVQFTDIAHE

-398 YKDDVEEWDNPYF
+398 DKDDVEEWNNPYF

-418 FAFHPSERT
+418 FAFHPSKRA
-427 IEKMNELKKHGISLA
+427 IEKMNELKKHGVSLA

-451 IKKDTKTNGHQ
+451 IKKDTETNRHQ
-462 KFVHEGEVF
+462 KFEHEEEVF

-493 KIKQGQMCRHIVMV
+493 KIKQGQMCRHMVMV
-507 LPYCASCDAMEKLIS
+507 LPYCASCDAMEKLIL

-540 GVDAQHYFHTPTDIK
+540 GVDAQHHFHTPTDIK

-608 NQYVRELSDGKKVIK
+608 NQYVRELSDGTKVIK

-725 DVIEAQ
+725 SVIEAQ
-731 NPFGSKAGLTLEAHE
+731 NPFGSKAGLTLEAHASE
-746 SDTDGQDF
+746 TDGQDF
-754 DVNDDADDALD
+754 DVEYEDLD
-765 DHNDE
+765 DEQQSKQDNKSKQSEFDQYTLNVNNE
-770 AEPQRQAHLTAITDD
+770 R
-785 KEIKDLENKIRTYY
+785 IKDLENKIRTYY
-799 QRILFFSFLCPES
+799 QRILFFSFLCYEP

-820 ETLHQG
+820 ENLRQG
-826 KNHRLAYN
+826 KNHRLAHN

-869 DETLKPLERAVT
+869 DENLQPLDRAVT

-901 DEMVALLSE
+901 DEMVAMLSE
-910 DQLRKIIKS
+910 DQLRNIIKS
-919 GDKLLDIASKAGE
+919 GEKLLDIASKAGE

-937 VKRLQALGFTL
+937 VKRLQSLGFSL

-983 KNFTSYDLLDIKKD
+983 KNFTSYDLLYIKKD

-1011 QKKDFDEIALQDTIQ
+1011 QKKDFDKITLQDNIQ
-1026 GGDKVKF
+1026 GGEKVEF
-1033 GAIVG
+1033 GAVVG
-1038 NPPYQESDGGA
+1038 NPPYQKASIGKNNSDSAIYPEFMDLSYCLSEFTALITPARFLFNAGKTNSKWNSLRLNDPHFKVASYEESSDA
-1049 QASARPIYHKFVE
+1049 
-1062 ITNQLST
+1062 
-1069 NLATLIIPT
+1069 
-1078 RWYAGGKGLDQFREH
+1078 
-1093 MLANTHISQ
+1093 
-1102 LHDFINPETVFPG
+1102 VFES
-1115 TNNRGGVCYFLID
+1115 NIDIKGGVV
-1128 KSMCNQTDRQTRII
+1128 I
-1142 THTKEKND
+1142 TIRDNNKKYKPIVCFTPNTK
-1150 IISIR
+1150 
-1155 PLNSI
+1155 LNSI
-1160 SLGIFIRDSIGVEIA
+1160 REKVCKCNDFSSITKIICSRGIYRYSDIAYRENPDELSKTSDSRIAPSAFERMPSLFLEKPNDDEDFIQILGKTGNSRVFRWIKRKYVKYVSNLEHYKILIPKADGKGSFGERLTKPQIVNPNVGFTETFISIGEF
-1175 EKLIRNKA
+1175 ENKT
-1183 FSPLSNEISSRKPFG
+1183 LSEACLKY
-1198 FDGKII
+1198 I
-1204 KSNQFHKE
+1204 K
-1212 PSKMQE
+1212 
-1218 PILCYGKAQLKGYVE
+1218 
-1233 RSSIQN
+1233 
-1239 HPEWIDCY
+1239 
-1247 KVFIPRANNIGTE
+1247 T
-1260 LNDDNQNVFVGLPK
+1260 
-1274 EVCSE
+1274 
-1279 TYILA
+1279 
-1284 GTQMSL
+1284 
-1290 TKETATFL
+1290 
-1298 AKYMKTKFARFLHR
+1298 
-1312 LIKVSQD
+1312 
-1319 ASKQTYRFVPV
+1319 RFVRALLGMKKVTQNNSKTMWEYV
-1330 PDLSKD
+1330 PLQDFTSSSDIDWSK
-1336 SPINWNLSLNEIDEQ
+1336 SIDDIDRQ
-1351 LFNFYGLNE
+1351 LYRKYGLNGE
-1360 EEKQHIRD
+1360 EIAFIEEKVQR
-1368 SIKDMN
+1368 ME

>member
-1 MTYFYRRETMKQVD
+1 MTYFYRRKTMERVD

-50 RPVSIRLKEWEHKF
+50 RAVSVRLKEWEQKF

-69 EYEHTATVTDDVYFR
+69 EYEHKATVTDDVYFR

-89 YYLEVSLGKERLKPQ
+89 HYLEVSLGKERLKPQ
-104 DLPRKDLYYSCE
+104 DLPRKDLYYSRE

-125 IDEAINDICKEYDEH
+125 IDAAINDICEKYGERSD
-140 SNKYAYYDSN
+140 KYAYYDSN
-150 ERLAV
+150 ERLAL
-155 TVHYERGS
+155 TVHYERGAK
-163 TWTLRPNQQEAVDN
+163 WTLRPNQQKAVDN

-182 NLGRTNLLMYAV
+182 NSGRTNLLMYAV

-335 DDQIDLEDANEQIKE
+335 DDQIDLEDANKQIKE

-427 IEKMNELKKHGISLA
+427 IEKMNELKKHGVSLA

-462 KFVHEGEVF
+462 KFVHEDEVF

-540 GVDAQHYFHTPTDIK
+540 GLDAQHHFHTPTDIK

-608 NQYVRELSDGKKVIK
+608 NQYVRELSDGKKIIK

-746 SDTDGQDF
+746 SETGGQDF

-770 AEPQRQAHLTAITDD
+770 AEPQRQAPLTAITDD

-820 ETLHQG
+820 KILHNG
-826 KNHRLAYN
+826 KNNRLAKN
-834 LGINTDD
+834 LGINTND

-869 DETLKPLERAVT
+869 DENLQPLERAVT

-901 DEMVALLSE
+901 DEMVEMLSE
-910 DQLRKIIKS
+910 DQLRQIISS
-919 GDKLLDIASKAGE
+919 GEKLLDIASKAGE

-937 VKRLQALGFTL
+937 VKRIQALGFTL

-983 KNFTSYDLLDIKKD
+983 KNFTSYDLLDIKTD
-997 NEEVDYNRITELLS
+997 NEEVDYNQITELLS
-1011 QKKDFDEIALQDTIQ
+1011 QKKDFEKITLQDNIQ
-1026 GGDKVKF
+1026 GGEKVEF

-1038 NPPYQESDGGA
+1038 NPPYQESDGGEGNG
-1049 QASARPIYHKFVE
+1049 SSPIYNNFIDLSTI
-1062 ITNQLST
+1062 ITNC
-1069 NLATLIIPT
+1069 AVLIHPA
-1078 RWYAGGKGLDQFREH
+1078 RFLFNAGKTPKLWNKKILKSPFFSIKNYSID
-1093 MLANTHISQ
+1093 SSK
-1102 LHDFINPETVFPG
+1102 VFEG
-1115 TNNRGGVCYFLID
+1115 VDIKGGVA
-1128 KSMCNQTDRQTRII
+1128 
-1142 THTKEKND
+1142 
-1150 IISIR
+1150 
-1155 PLNSI
+1155 I
-1160 SLGIFIRDSIGVEIA
+1160 SLYDRG
-1175 EKLIRNKA
+1175 NK
-1183 FSPLSNEISSRKPFG
+1183 KT
-1198 FDGKII
+1198 
-1204 KSNQFHKE
+1204 
-1212 PSKMQE
+1212 
-1218 PILCYGKAQLKGYVE
+1218 PI
-1233 RSSIQN
+1233 
-1239 HPEWIDCY
+1239 D
-1247 KVFIPRANNIGTE
+1247 VFIPYPE
-1260 LNDDNQNVFVGLPK
+1260 LASIAKKVQMHDTLMLDTIVYPRDLYHLTNQVYLDHPDLLDRQSKGHKFDLGSNVFIKLPELFVDNKVNKNYVGVYGRDDNKRTIKWILNKYLRTPDNLSNYKVIIPK
-1274 EVCSE
+1274 SNGTGAIGEVLSTPFIGE
-1279 TYILA
+1279 PMIGHTL
-1284 GTQMSL
+1284 
-1290 TKETATFL
+1290 TFL
-1298 AKYMKTKFARFLHR
+1298 SIGSFNTRFEAEALLKYIKSRFARVL
-1312 LIKVSQD
+1312 LGILKVTQD
-1319 ASKQTYRFVPV
+1319 NPQSTWKYVPLQNFTESSDIDWSKSVDDIDQQLYCKYGFN
-1330 PDLSKD
+1330 DE
-1336 SPINWNLSLNEIDEQ
+1336 EIS
-1351 LFNFYGLNE
+1351 FI
-1360 EEKQHIRD
+1360 EEKVQR
-1368 SIKDMN
+1368 ME

>member
-1 MTYFYRRETMKQVD
+1 MKQVD

-236 NFEGYNFLTSKELL
+236 NFEGYNFLSSKELL

-350 LKAKVRL
+350 LKANVRL

-374 EDIISFVQFTDIARE
+374 EDIISFVQFTDIAHE

-398 YKDDVEEWDNPYF
+398 NKDDIEEWDNPYF

-418 FAFHPSERT
+418 FAFHPSERA

-507 LPYCASCDAMEKLIS
+507 LPYCASCDAMEKLIK

-529 NLGEYE
+529 NLGDYE

-540 GVDAQHYFHTPTDIK
+540 GVDAQHHFHTPTDIK

-583 QWDTMIYLKDTSS
+583 QWDTMIYLKDTAS

-608 NQYVRELSDGKKVIK
+608 NQYVRELSDGTKVIK

-770 AEPQRQAHLTAITDD
+770 AEPQRQAPLTAITDD

-1212 PSKMQE
+1212 SSKMQE